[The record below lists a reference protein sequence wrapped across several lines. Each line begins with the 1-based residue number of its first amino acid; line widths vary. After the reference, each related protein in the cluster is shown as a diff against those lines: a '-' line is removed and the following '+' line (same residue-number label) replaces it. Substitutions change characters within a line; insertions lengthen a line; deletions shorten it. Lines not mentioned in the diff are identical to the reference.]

1 MAGDGLEAQ
10 LLDNYRQ
17 VVTSAYDM
25 NLRVRIVQDAPKPVP
40 PRKNEQYAAAG
51 LASAVSASP
60 AQSYVVKQGGLGIAV
75 EPARLEGREEVP
87 IVAGIAAWPDL
98 RLFAKPGS
106 QIWLAVNHEESEM
119 EVALVVNVRRCR
131 RGEEELMQ
139 ECAKCPPGSV
149 STQAGRPCQPC
160 VRGSICPG
168 GDQITALA
176 GFYIV
181 SKQPLKVEAC
191 PDPNVCLGGED
202 SSCAPGYVGA
212 LCQQCTE
219 GRSRC
224 LSGACVDGVC
234 IEVQVGLVL
243 VCVVAVV
250 GMTVQQF
257 YSKKYQVEL
266 IKALKKHNKKG
277 RRYRRKKDDDEDDS
291 GDEVALMI
299 PGADGHDAASVV
311 IDGAPDT
318 HTHTRPGSFRDDSD
332 RGRDQDA
339 SVREQPTL
347 VDDADSH
354 SDGGAARA
362 FRKPSRGKEAGGKK
376 ERRKRVRLLGG
387 DDTASAV
394 ASRQRGNGECELEM
408 VELAL
413 GARDA
418 GNAGWGGGQVEPL
431 GTEEDVAAGGRSPGM
446 RHSPGSPDR
455 GRGVTRGG
463 ARRARGR
470 RGGGSTGAGQS
481 SSGEEA
487 NFEGA
492 LLSFEGGIACVRA
505 CVLPLSPVIAAWQP
519 HTWALLC
526 RDRAVVS
533 L

>member
-1 MAGDGLEAQ
+1 M
-10 LLDNYRQ
+10 
-17 VVTSAYDM
+17 TSAYDM

-40 PRKNEQYAAAG
+40 PRKNEQYAAVG
-51 LASAVSASP
+51 LASAVSVSP
-60 AQSYVVKQGGLGIAV
+60 AQSYAGKQGGVGIAV
-75 EPARLEGREEVP
+75 EPARLEGRVEVP

-106 QIWLAVNHEESEM
+106 QIWLAVNNEESEM

-131 RGEEELMQ
+131 RGEEELTQ

-191 PDPNVCLGGED
+191 PDPDVCLGGEG
-202 SSCAPGYVGA
+202 SSCAPGYVGT

-243 VCVVAVV
+243 VGVVAVV

-291 GDEVALMI
+291 GDEIALMI
-299 PGADGHDAASVV
+299 TGDDDDDA
-311 IDGAPDT
+311 GAPDT
-318 HTHTRPGSFRDDSD
+318 HTFARPESFRDDSD
-332 RGRDQDA
+332 SDRDRDA

-347 VDDADSH
+347 VDDADPP
-354 SDGGAARA
+354 SDGGAASA
-362 FRKPSRGKEAGGKK
+362 ARKPSGVKEAGGKK

-387 DDTASAV
+387 DGTASAV
-394 ASRQRGNGECELEM
+394 ASRQQGGGGRELEM
-408 VELAL
+408 VELSL
-413 GARDA
+413 GAQAA
-418 GNAGWGGGQVEPL
+418 GNAGWGGGQLEPL
-431 GTEEDVAAGGRSPGM
+431 GIEEDVAAGGRSPGM
-446 RHSPGSPDR
+446 RHSPGSPGR
-455 GRGVTRGG
+455 GRGVTRGS

-470 RGGGSTGAGQS
+470 RGGGSNGSGRA

-492 LLSFEGGIACVRA
+492 
-505 CVLPLSPVIAAWQP
+505 
-519 HTWALLC
+519 
-526 RDRAVVS
+526 
-533 L
+533 